1 MNFNMLCS
9 TFVAL
14 PEISKI
20 DIWKFFANLASLD
33 FWCRFFPLTSVA
45 AS

>member
-1 MNFNMLCS
+1 MNFNMLWS

-14 PEISKI
+14 PEIPKI
-20 DIWKFFANLASLD
+20 DLLKFFAKLASLD